1 MKIKKDLRKTHSLYK
16 EYISLLNDDMDFY
29 NAWEDTDEDF
39 YEWVMSY
46 EIDND
51 WKKEGV

>member
-1 MKIKKDLRKTHSLYK
+1 MKIGKNLRKTHRLYN
-16 EYISLLNDDMDFY
+16 EYLFLLSDDMDFY